1 LTESLIILLLALA
14 IVFFAAEFF
23 TNALEHLGE
32 RMGVSEGVT
41 GSIFAA
47 VGTAMPETIVPI
59 VAILGGGAAESVN
72 HAIGLGAIL
81 GAPFMLSTLSI
92 GMMAWFAGRKRG
104 WLTAFTPEPS
114 GFERDIGTFL
124 LAFALVIIAALLP
137 ESWASAKTFVAISL
151 FLVYFIYLLRTI
163 KASKALVEDGH
174 ATEADKALY
183 LARLL
188 GDSTPVAMLQLLVGL
203 SLLVIGAKAFV
214 YGVELVSDMIGV
226 SALVVSLLIVPIATE
241 MPEKVNSI
249 LWIRRGRDTLAFGNI
264 TGAMVF
270 QGTMIPAIGMLLM
283 PWHLNDIHAAA
294 AVILALVGNGLLWL
308 LHKTGRL
315 KPAFLCMNMLLYL
328 LFIAL
333 VIGD

>member
-1 LTESLIILLLALA
+1 MTLLLALA

-72 HAIGLGAIL
+72 HEIGLGAIL

-104 WLTAFTPEPS
+104 WLDAFSPEQS
-114 GFERDIGTFL
+114 GFERDISIFL

-137 ESWASAKTFVAISL
+137 ESWASAKTLVAISL
-151 FLVYFIYLLRTI
+151 FLLYFIYLLRTI

-188 GDSTPVAMLQLLVGL
+188 GDSTPVAILQLLAGL
-203 SLLVIGAKAFV
+203 SLLVIGAKVFV
-214 YGVELVSDMIGV
+214 YGVEQVSSMIGV

-283 PWHLNDIHAAA
+283 PWHLNDLHAAA
-294 AVILALVGNGLLWL
+294 AVILALAGNGLLWL
-308 LHKTGRL
+308 LHKTDRL
-315 KPAFLCMNMLLYL
+315 KPVFLCLNMLLYS

-333 VIGD
+333 VLIH